1 MATPARA
8 TPHPRGRLEA
18 PHPKGIR
25 PMKPSLILGFV
36 VGYILGSRAG
46 RERYEDIVAFARRI
60 AGSQT
65 IQATAGVLQAQANEA
80 AGRVKHRLASK
91 IGHASHANGAMV
103 SDANGHRSH

>member
-1 MATPARA
+1 
-8 TPHPRGRLEA
+8 
-18 PHPKGIR
+18 
-25 PMKPSLILGFV
+25 MKPSLILGFV